1 MQPRGGAT
9 STRGRSSGRPRR
21 GDLLRALY
29 ATWQA
34 RAPHLDEAVVSRLL
48 DKLSDPP
55 TYNVPRHAVAHS
67 RHYLPDGTHM
77 RGMPK
82 SGTTTANSDDAVDKA
97 LDTFVTMPTDVPL
110 VVEWKCDLT
119 TEEST
124 ALRELAAL
132 LPYLGRAESVCTAV
146 VGDDEERQ
154 VTSGSLCGPIDA
166 SDSDLADPPLRLLV
180 PNRPLDIASLTLT
193 TTTMQAQLR
202 HYPHGA
208 HWVDYRQPKPSQPV
222 RTPRKLA
229 HQTITAVRW
238 AISTP
243 ALPSRHAALAMCDVL
258 RMAALSHYDP
268 DGLERRSPLLAGKDF
283 GRTAIARPPP
293 RSLSRVRTRRR
304 GRAAPRHARHLG
316 AGARWWG
323 RSRRNGPCQPGR
335 AYVHQVAGKTRLSIR
350 LPPVQPRIGGIWWC
364 RRYRA

>member
-1 MQPRGGAT
+1 MPTQLRITFPWGRFHATPWGRNVNEGAVEWPP
-9 STRGRSSGRPRR
+9 SPWR
-21 GDLLRALY
+21 LLRALY

-48 DKLSDPP
+48 DKLADPP
-55 TYNVPRHAVAHS
+55 TYDVPRHAVAHT
-67 RHYLPDGTHM
+67 RHYLPDGTHL

-146 VGDDEERQ
+146 VGDDEERR
-154 VTSGSLCGPIDA
+154 VPSGTLCGPIDV
-166 SDSDLADPPLRLLV
+166 SESGLANPPLRLLV
-180 PNRPLDIASLTLT
+180 PNRPLDIASLTTT
-193 TTTMQAQLR
+193 TTTMQAQQR

-208 HWVDYRQPKPSQPV
+208 RWVDYRQPKSSQPV
-222 RTPRKLA
+222 RTPRELP

-258 RMAALSHYDP
+258 RMAHEL
-268 DGLERRSPLLAGKDF
+268 
-283 GRTAIARPPP
+283 
-293 RSLSRVRTRRR
+293 
-304 GRAAPRHARHLG
+304 
-316 AGARWWG
+316 
-323 RSRRNGPCQPGR
+323 RNEM
-335 AYVHQVAGKTRLSIR
+335 
-350 LPPVQPRIGGIWWC
+350 
-364 RRYRA
+364 